1 MTTTLYRMPVRASI
15 SARLDGVSVCVSR
28 PALTARPARDSGG
41 EDMRA
46 NRTIGIRDRDR
57 TFKDGLKGLP
67 DIKPLGLAADQHRHR
82 LALARDLAR
91 RLGGGGGFARGRDGI
106 ELRLQLGLGGV
117 PLDLQLYDPGGCL
130 RLGALGLVPVI
141 ARRR

>member
-1 MTTTLYRMPVRASI
+1 
-15 SARLDGVSVCVSR
+15 
-28 PALTARPARDSGG
+28 
-41 EDMRA
+41 MRA

-91 RLGGGGGFARGRDGI
+91 RLGCRVPRGLRGGGGFARGRDGI

>member
-1 MTTTLYRMPVRASI
+1 
-15 SARLDGVSVCVSR
+15 
-28 PALTARPARDSGG
+28 
-41 EDMRA
+41 MRA

-82 LALARDLAR
+82 LEFARDPAR
-91 RLGGGGGFARGRDGI
+91 RLGCRGPLGLRDGGGFARSCDGI

-117 PLDLQLYDPGGCL
+117 PLPLPLCEPACCFPAAETAEPSVVSAAANCAS
-130 RLGALGLVPVI
+130 ALSFRFSATRTGVI
-141 ARRR
+141 ARVASR